1 MAIYEVYWSKKHI
14 VKISNDIDC
23 NDEVEKKDWR
33 KKIEPW
39 LTAVFQSEHFSL
51 LVGNGLTT
59 AITQLAKFDSQGMS
73 RINFNEFK
81 DKIKQWADSSAKN
94 MDRGEANF
102 EDDLRTAMELLTGL
116 QIQRDVKAEGLKA
129 EIDTQ
134 LFDFIKRILKTENSF
149 YSSEKSIEASNYLKS
164 FLISF
169 ASRTAT
175 RDRLHI
181 FTTNYDRFIEYGC
194 DGTGI
199 FTLDR
204 FVGKLH
210 PVFRASKLEL
220 DYHYNPP
227 GIRGEPRYV
236 EGVARLTKLHG
247 SIDWRF
253 HNGQIVKAALP
264 FGANE
269 GHHGIPTDASD
280 HVVIYP
286 NSSKG
291 IDTAFYPYAELFRD
305 FASAICRP
313 NSAVV
318 AYGYGFGDSHINR
331 ILKDMLSIPST
342 HIVIISYDNASG
354 RIEKFYKDVNSAQ
367 VTLLMGDHFGDL
379 KTLVDE
385 YLPKAAIDRLTE
397 RMQKNKEKR
406 GITENDERTDMK
418 ESGEIIDE

>member
-1 MAIYEVYWSKKHI
+1 MAINNMDWSKKHI
-14 VKISNDIDC
+14 VKISNEIFS

-51 LVGNGLTT
+51 LVGSGLTT
-59 AITQLAKFDSQGMS
+59 AVTALAESNSQEMS
-73 RINFNEFK
+73 RVDFKEFK
-81 DKIKQWADSSAKN
+81 DEIKQWADSSAKN
-94 MDRGEANF
+94 MDRGRANF
-102 EDDLRTAMELLTGL
+102 EDDLRAAMELLAGL
-116 QIQRDVKAEGLKA
+116 QIQQAVKANALKT

-134 LFDFIKRILKTENSF
+134 LSDFIKNILKTENSY
-149 YSSEKSIEASNYLKS
+149 YSAEKSIEAINYLKS

-181 FTTNYDRFIEYGC
+181 FTTNYDRFIEYAC
-194 DGTGI
+194 DMAGI

-204 FVGKLH
+204 FVGKIQ
-210 PVFRASKLEL
+210 PVFRTSKLDF

-253 HNGQIVKAALP
+253 CNGQIIKVALP

-269 GHHGIPTDASD
+269 DHPDIPENTSD
-280 HVVIYP
+280 HAVIYP

-305 FASAICRP
+305 FASAVCRP

-342 HIVIISYDNASG
+342 HIVIISYDDASE
-354 RIEKFYKDVNSAQ
+354 RIEKFYKYVNPAQ
-367 VTLLMGDHFGDL
+367 ITLLLGNHFGDL
-379 KTLVDE
+379 KTLSDE

-406 GITENDERTDMK
+406 GITESEERTYTR
-418 ESGEIIDE
+418 ESDEILNE

>member
-1 MAIYEVYWSKKHI
+1 MAIYGIDWSKKHI

-23 NDEVEKKDWR
+23 NDEVEKRDWR

-51 LVGNGLTT
+51 LVGSGLTT
-59 AITQLAKFDSQGMS
+59 AVTKLTGSDSQGMS

-81 DKIKQWADSSAKN
+81 DKIKQWADSSAEN
-94 MDRGEANF
+94 MDRGKANF
-102 EDDLRTAMELLTGL
+102 EDDLRTALELLTGL
-116 QIQRDVKAEGLKA
+116 QIQQDVKADVLKT

-134 LFDFIKRILKTENSF
+134 LSVFIKSILKTENFF
-149 YSSEKSIEASNYLKS
+149 YSSEKSIEAANYLKS

-175 RDRLHI
+175 RDRLHL

-194 DGTGI
+194 DMAGI

-204 FVGKLH
+204 FVGKIQ

-253 HNGQIVKAALP
+253 YNRQIVKAALP

-269 GHHGIPTDASD
+269 GHPDIPTDASD

-305 FASAICRP
+305 FASAICKP

-318 AYGYGFGDSHINR
+318 VYGYGFGDSHINR

-342 HIVIISYDNASG
+342 HIVIISYDDAFG
-354 RIEKFYKDVNSAQ
+354 RIEKFYKNVNPAQ
-367 VTLLMGDHFGDL
+367 ITLLIGNHFGDL
-379 KTLVDE
+379 ETLVDE

-406 GITENDERTDMK
+406 GMTESEEKRDAKKGDEVTN
-418 ESGEIIDE
+418 E

>member
-1 MAIYEVYWSKKHI
+1 MAIYDIDWSKKHI
-14 VKISNDIDC
+14 IKISNEIIF
-23 NDEVEKKDWR
+23 NDEIEQVDWR

-51 LVGNGLTT
+51 LLGNGLTT
-59 AITQLAKFDSQGMS
+59 AVTKLAESDSQGMS
-73 RINFNEFK
+73 RIDFNEFG

-94 MDRGEANF
+94 MDRGNANF

-116 QIQRDVKAEGLKA
+116 QILHDNKAATLKT

-134 LFDFIKRILKTENSF
+134 LFGFIKNILKTENSF

-194 DGTGI
+194 DRTGI

-204 FVGKLH
+204 FVGKLQ

-264 FGANE
+264 FGASEN
-269 GHHGIPTDASD
+269 HPDIPQNASD

-342 HIVIISYDNASG
+342 HIVIISYNNTSG

-367 VTLLMGDHFGDL
+367 MTLLMGDRFGDL

-406 GITENDERTDMK
+406 GIKENDERTDMK
-418 ESGEIIDE
+418 ESGEINNE